1 MPMLITSKLFGK
13 FGGGWARGVPTRS
26 TSKGDEYRCPACAE
40 TGGDGGGQH
49 LIVFKDRPAFA
60 CVAYPGDMRHRS
72 IIWNKVGDKTKG
84 RPEPIIPLKIEQKNT
99 FIGKHIAAL
108 QIEAEEILKR
118 EAKIREEA
126 RVRLLAERAI
136 MAQPQHIDTKSNKV
150 QFGTFGTGILCSSN
164 MPPPPINRITN
175 IYNGGGYAPPTCEK
189 ASQASQA
196 MVGHRKRDDS
206 NIEFHEFD
214 ATDLG
219 VVFDTRRTDW
229 KRQYYLL
236 WKEKYQQQ

>member
-40 TGGDGGGQH
+40 MGGDGGGQH
-49 LIVFKDRPAFA
+49 LIVFKERPTFA

-72 IIWNKVGDKTKG
+72 IIWNRVGDKTKG

-99 FIGKHIAAL
+99 FIGRHVAAL
-108 QIEAEEILKR
+108 QIGAEDVLRR
-118 EAKIREEA
+118 EARIREEA
-126 RVRLLAERAI
+126 RIRLLAEKAK
-136 MAQPQHIDTKSNKV
+136 MAQTQHIDTKSNIV
-150 QFGTFGTGILCSSN
+150 QVGTFGTVISCSSN
-164 MPPPPINRITN
+164 MPPPPIKRVTTV
-175 IYNGGGYAPPTCEK
+175 YNGGGYAPPICEK
-189 ASQASQA
+189 ASQTSQA
-196 MVGHRKRDDS
+196 MVGHRQRGDGD
-206 NIEFHEFD
+206 IEFHEFD

-229 KRQYYLL
+229 KRQYYWL
-236 WKEKYQQQ
+236 WKQKYQQQ